1 MNLILL
7 GGPGAGKGTQA
18 KKLIDKYQIPQI
30 STGDILRAAV
40 KEGTPL
46 GKKAKEYMD
55 AGKLVPDEVVIGIV
69 EERLKQPDCKKGF
82 ILDGFPRTVA
92 QAEALDQ
99 ALKKMGTALD
109 HVISIEVDEE
119 ELVTRLTGRRTC
131 KNPNCG
137 MMYHIKFNP
146 PKKEGV
152 CDKCGSELYQR
163 DDDNETTVRSR
174 LATYNQATKPL
185 IDYYRNKGLLRPIQG
200 VGSIDDIFNKIVA
213 ILSHPRSEPISGCD
227 ICVEK

>member
-18 KKLIDKYQIPQI
+18 KLLIEKYKIPQI

-40 KEGTPL
+40 KEGTEM

-55 AGKLVPDEVVIGIV
+55 AGKLVPDEVVIGII
-69 EERLKQPDCKKGF
+69 EDRLKQPDAQKGF

-99 ALKKMGTALD
+99 MLAKMGSKID
-109 HVISIEVDEE
+109 HVLSIEVDEE

-131 KNPNCG
+131 KNPDCG
-137 MMYHIKFNP
+137 QMYHIKFNP
-146 PKKEGV
+146 PKKEGI

-174 LATYNQATKPL
+174 LKTYNEATKPL
-185 IDYYRNKGLLRPIQG
+185 IDYYQQKGLLKTIKG
-200 VGSIDDIFNKIVA
+200 VGSIEDIFNQIVS
-213 ILSHPRSEPISGCD
+213 ILG
-227 ICVEK
+227 